1 MMDVD
6 QPVSS
11 TTEAESSPTSQ
22 ETAPEKSPGMI
33 VRENDDLPALLISDS
48 EEDEAPKVATE
59 EKKTEDISGITP
71 IETTVPN
78 ANDKC
83 DDTGNETTI
92 CSTLTTQ
99 ETSALSA
106 ADGEEISLVE
116 NIDLTG
122 ASSAED
128 SGVNEP
134 SSERMTTPSKVKTPV
149 PSKPSSEMTAQE
161 LLESLLEAQEEAF
174 ASQRASSN
182 AEKELAEATQ
192 QSKAANNMLT
202 ASKTEKTSGSNLD
215 CKVGEIAKESTNQ
228 GAANQDENGS
238 KMDTIV
244 VDDEC
249 LLEEMV
255 NALEGQQEMDI
266 DEDRTGSNNSLCS
279 DDGSGANHK
288 SDGAEQASALESNDN
303 FATLS
308 EKRDNKNCDDALQC
322 SEPPRKR
329 ARSMATDP
337 EPQLKTDSAFRG
349 IENDT
354 IKNGK
359 ASEESGEKTELQT
372 ERLNLH
378 SEIKTN
384 LSSSESKSAGASLD
398 KSKAAMMI
406 GSSDTPNDSNGSLDG
421 GSQKKQC
428 ILEGGQKN
436 VHAIETSVCPEVL
449 VIDDDD
455 DEAEE
460 TSNEAVDTNDKKSD
474 VSPENNLLTDQHSE
488 TSVQNA
494 DEDPKS
500 AASVAAEKM
509 EATPMAHSTEGEM
522 ETSPTAM
529 EFLRRFNKPISLMTR
544 SDLEQLVL
552 QKISEAI
559 VHQGENAELR
569 KIIKRQSAKLQG
581 YERTIFDMSS
591 HYDGLKLV
599 AERAVE
605 DMKKRAK
612 CFVAPVKITRA
623 VGLQVSRPAMEMTHS
638 NKPWSSYSKI
648 VPEKQNNLPV
658 TGTVVTN
665 GTIENRAQS
674 SKANEPANKP
684 SQLTTGPFPSGQ
696 QNTSSNVIRSQLSN
710 NVSPMAA
717 ARITPNSPMTN
728 GMTRTVN
735 SQAGKLSNS
744 TATTTLNTTVG
755 NTVKM
760 APVPNNGGP
769 GTSIANTARFT
780 NPLTNTS
787 PAANRTAGG
796 MDSTVRKKF
805 HKFTPKRPPLSPYQ
819 QAQQEK
825 QVRQQQELLVQQIHE
840 QSQQAQQ
847 RKPQVNVR
855 TDLLTVDGCA
865 ALTALDAATRQR
877 TSDAAIQQG
886 RPLNANVQMSVPQSY
901 QAVPLGGTRATPI
914 MINSTTIQL
923 TEVKSNSSQPTRVSS
938 SANDSLIDLTDEDDI
953 TAVKEGLHSSIL
965 VKRVKPSQGD
975 SITATTSSQAN
986 NPGIAS
992 NQFQRTQPRINTLNG
1007 SEIAPTVASSA
1018 AAGDINQF
1026 NNAIVRAPLNVNR
1039 SNNPLQPS
1047 RHPTY
1052 NSNLSRPPASSTD
1065 VVKKRVLIK
1074 PVLAPLPPPGPQP
1087 SDPTWKLSPPQPS
1100 ICVNNV
1106 QAGIVISWTMPSL
1119 TDLHADIE
1127 TYQIYAYQELSMP
1140 TSLEEWRHVG
1150 DVKALLLPMAVT
1162 LTQFQEGQ
1170 RYYFAVRAIDVHK
1183 RVGKFC
1189 DPRTWNETNVSNV

>member
-11 TTEAESSPTSQ
+11 TTEAESSPEAQ
-22 ETAPEKSPGMI
+22 ETAPEQSPGMI

-48 EEDEAPKVATE
+48 EEDEAPKAAAV
-59 EKKTEDISGITP
+59 EKKTEDISGISP

-78 ANDKC
+78 TNDKC

-99 ETSALSA
+99 ETSILSA
-106 ADGEEISLVE
+106 VDGEEISLVE

-122 ASSAED
+122 VSSAED

-134 SSERMTTPSKVKTPV
+134 SSERTTTPSIVKTPV
-149 PSKPSSEMTAQE
+149 QTKPSSEMTAQE

-182 AEKELAEATQ
+182 AEKELVEATL
-192 QSKAANNMLT
+192 QSKT
-202 ASKTEKTSGSNLD
+202 ADNVLSASETGKITDSNHD
-215 CKVGEIAKESTNQ
+215 CTVGETVTKPAVQ
-228 GAANQDENGS
+228 DAANQDEDGS

-249 LLEEMV
+249 LLEEMD
-255 NALEGQQEMDI
+255 NAPETQQEMDI
-266 DEDRTGSNNSLCS
+266 DEDRAGSNNSPCS
-279 DDGSGANHK
+279 DNGSAANHN
-288 SDGAEQASALESNDN
+288 SDDAEQASTMKKNDV
-303 FATLS
+303 TTVS
-308 EKRDNKNCDDALQC
+308 EKIDDKKCDDTLQC
-322 SEPPRKR
+322 AEPPRKR

-337 EPQLKTDSAFRG
+337 EPELKIATTECTFHG

-354 IKNGK
+354 VQNGK
-359 ASEESGEKTELQT
+359 SSEEPGNKTD
-372 ERLNLH
+372 RLDLR

-384 LSSSESKSAGASLD
+384 LSAAEPESAPTFFDD
-398 KSKAAMMI
+398 KSQTDI
-406 GSSDTPNDSNGSLDG
+406 TVGRSDTSNNSNGVLDG
-421 GSQKKQC
+421 VTQNKKS
-428 ILEGGQKN
+428 IAEGGQKN
-436 VHAIETSVCPEVL
+436 VHAIETSVYPEVL
-449 VIDDDD
+449 VIDDDE

-460 TSNEAVDTNDKKSD
+460 TSNKEADINDKKSD
-474 VSPENNLLTDQHSE
+474 VPTENNFQTDQNSD
-488 TSVQNA
+488 TSVKSA
-494 DEDPKS
+494 DVDRKS
-500 AASVAAEKM
+500 AASVLAEKM
-509 EATPMAHSTEGEM
+509 ETTPTASSSVGNM
-522 ETSPTAM
+522 ESKPPAM

-552 QKISEAI
+552 QKISEVI

-581 YERTIFDMSS
+581 YERTIFDMSN

-623 VGLQVSRPAMEMTHS
+623 VGLQVSRPTMEMAHS
-638 NKPWSSYSKI
+638 SKQSSTISKN
-648 VPEKQNNLPV
+648 VTEKQKNPPV
-658 TGTVVTN
+658 TGTVATN
-665 GTIENRAQS
+665 GIVENRTQG
-674 SKANEPANKP
+674 SKANELANKTSQQTAGP
-684 SQLTTGPFPSGQ
+684 SSSGQ
-696 QNTSSNVIRSQLSN
+696 QNTSANVIRSQLSN
-710 NVSPMAA
+710 NVSPMAS

-728 GMTRTVN
+728 GMIRSMN
-735 SQAGKLSNS
+735 SQVGKHGNNLA
-744 TATTTLNTTVG
+744 TASVNTTVG

-760 APVPNNGGP
+760 APALNNEGAGV
-769 GTSIANTARFT
+769 SIANTARFT
-780 NPLTNTS
+780 SASPNTG
-787 PAANRTAGG
+787 PVAIRTAGG
-796 MDSTVRKKF
+796 IDSTVRKKF

-840 QSQQAQQ
+840 QSQQAQ
-847 RKPQVNVR
+847 RKAQMNVR
-855 TDLLTVDGCA
+855 TDLLTLENSA
-865 ALTALDAATRQR
+865 ALAAQDATARQR
-877 TSDAAIQQG
+877 AIDLVNQQG
-886 RPLNANVQMSVPQSY
+886 RPLNANVQISVSQNY
-901 QAVPLGGTRATPI
+901 QVVPSGGTRATST
-914 MINSTTIQL
+914 MTNSTTIQL
-923 TEVKSNSSQPTRVSS
+923 TEVKSNSSLATTVT
-938 SANDSLIDLTDEDDI
+938 ANDSLIDLTDEDDI
-953 TAVKEGLHSSIL
+953 TAGKEGGLRSSIL
-965 VKRVKPSQGD
+965 VKRVKPSHSG
-975 SITATTSSQAN
+975 SFTATPSNPAN
-986 NPGIAS
+986 TPGMQIAS
-992 NQFQRTQPRINTLNG
+992 NQFIRLQPRINIVNG
-1007 SEIAPTVASSA
+1007 SEIASTVVSST

-1026 NNAIVRAPLNVNR
+1026 NNAVVRAPLNVNR
-1039 SNNPLQPS
+1039 NNNPLQPL
-1047 RHPTY
+1047 RHPIY
-1052 NSNLSRPPASSTD
+1052 NSNLARSPAPSPD
-1065 VVKKRVLIK
+1065 ALRKRVVIK
-1074 PVLAPLPPPGPQP
+1074 PLLAPLPPPGPQP

-1106 QAGIVISWTMPSL
+1106 KAGIVISWTMPSL

-1127 TYQIYAYQELSMP
+1127 TYQIYAYQELSIP
-1140 TSLEEWRHVG
+1140 TSPEEWRHVG

-1189 DPRTWNETNVSNV
+1189 EPRTWNETNVSNV